1 MNFQQRF
8 PKDDDI
14 WIYSN
19 PKEAQVKAHRILG
32 QSATLYRS
40 KAKNKKYA
48 IYNPA
53 GKLINFGQMSPPMED
68 FTKHRDP
75 VRRQWYLTRT
85 ANIRGN
91 WKDDAYSPNN
101 LSRNILW

>member
-1 MNFQQRF
+1 MNF
-8 PKDDDI
+8 PKNDNI

-19 PKEAQVKAHRILG
+19 PKEAQLKAHRILG

-48 IYNPA
+48 IYNPNS
-53 GKLINFGQMSPPMED
+53 KLINFGQMGYED
-68 FTKHRDP
+68 FTKHKDP
-75 VRRQWYLTRT
+75 IRRQLFLTRT

-91 WKDDAYSPNN
+91 WKDNNYSPNN